1 MRIMTIGIVNNKKTT
16 TTISICRIQ
25 IKRNGSEKSQLSFVE
40 NFPLSGLATEVLKAA
55 VAPIER
61 VKLLVQNQSETMKQG
76 TLS

>member
-1 MRIMTIGIVNNKKTT
+1 MKYIVKTN
-16 TTISICRIQ
+16 INLFIL
-25 IKRNGSEKSQLSFVE
+25 KEKSQLSFVE

>member
-1 MRIMTIGIVNNKKTT
+1 MITIFILK
-16 TTISICRIQ
+16 
-25 IKRNGSEKSQLSFVE
+25 EKSQLSFVE